1 MRDNSVDAFFAL
13 VRAGLWGKAGSNLN
27 VDLNINENVDW
38 EKVYQ
43 LAQEQSVQGLVLQG
57 IGRLKSH
64 NNLPGAEGDTVC
76 DQRGANLN
84 DNANEGLTNSPQ
96 VSISIPQ
103 ALLLQWIGEVQLIE
117 QRNKDMNAFVANLF
131 DTLRSQGVN
140 ALLAKGQGVAQC
152 YEKPLWRTSGD
163 VDLLLSNDDYPKAK
177 ESLMPLG
184 VLTEPEETA
193 KKHLAINIEGW
204 IVELHGTLHCGLS
217 RYVDKILDEVHLD
230 AFEGKMSDGR
240 GRNVRVWKNGETDVP
255 LLAAEN
261 SVFYVFTHILQ
272 HFYKGGIGLRQIC
285 DWCRLLW
292 TFKESLDQGE
302 LESRICKAKLTAEWM
317 AFGTFAVEY
326 LGMPIEAMPLL
337 NADLNALPAL
347 QALSTAEKK
356 SNMAKNLGKKADK
369 ICDFILEVGNFGHNR
384 DDSYF
389 QKHSYFVQKCIS
401 AWRRVWD
408 LGRHARIF
416 PINSIRFFFGIMYNG
431 IVSAIK
437 GE

>member
-13 VRAGLWGKAGSNLN
+13 VKAGLLGKAGANLN
-27 VDLNINENVDW
+27 VDINHDGKADW
-38 EKVYQ
+38 RKVYR

-57 IGRLKSH
+57 IERLKRQ
-64 NNLPGAEGDTVC
+64 NN
-76 DQRGANLN
+76 RLN
-84 DNANEGLTNSPQ
+84 IPQ
-96 VSISIPQ
+96 V
-103 ALLLQWIGEVQLIE
+103 LLLQWIGEVQMID
-117 QRNKDMNAFVANLF
+117 QQNKDMNAFVSELF
-131 DTLRSQGVN
+131 EKLRVQGIN
-140 ALLAKGQGVAQC
+140 ALLVKGQGVAQC

-163 VDLLLSNDDYPKAK
+163 VDLLLSKDDYPKAK
-177 ESLMPLG
+177 EFLMPSG

-193 KKHLAINIEGW
+193 KKHLAINIDGW
-204 IVELHGTLHCGLS
+204 TVELHGTLHCGLS
-217 RYVDKILDEVHLD
+217 RRVDKILDEVHAD
-230 AFEGKMSDGR
+230 TFKGKMSDGR
-240 GRNVRVWKNGETDVP
+240 DKNVRVWKNGEIGVP
-255 LLAAEN
+255 LLSAEN
-261 SVFYVFTHILQ
+261 DVLYVFTHILQ

-292 TFKESLDQGE
+292 TYKDSLNNGM
-302 LESRICKAKLTAEWM
+302 LESRIRKAKLTTEWM

-356 SNMAKNLGKKADK
+356 SNMAKNLRKKADK
-369 ICDFILEVGNFGHNR
+369 ICEFILEVGNFGHNR
-384 DDSYF
+384 DNSYF

-401 AWRRVWD
+401 VWRRVWD

-416 PINSIRFFFGIMYNG
+416 PIDSVRFFFGIMYNG